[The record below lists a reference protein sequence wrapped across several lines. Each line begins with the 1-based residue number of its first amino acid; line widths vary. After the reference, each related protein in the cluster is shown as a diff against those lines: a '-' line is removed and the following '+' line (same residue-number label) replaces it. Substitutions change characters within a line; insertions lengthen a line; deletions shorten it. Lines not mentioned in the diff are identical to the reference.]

1 MGFHKMQKE
10 KLVNALTTSNVP
22 GLNNLTFKVLKT
34 IAHEHGVNVT
44 HKMTKAQLVDDD
56 LENVDT
62 ILDNLRVTE
71 LGSLAKVREIRG
83 YSKMHWEELID
94 ALSVFIPEVELPIP
108 EVQTPHS
115 KLRFTSLNRLVKKAE
130 DSVVSYVDKFTEWV
144 LDQIPNPVKKRA
156 TQNVNALN

>member
-1 MGFHKMQKE
+1 
-10 KLVNALTTSNVP
+10 
-22 GLNNLTFKVLKT
+22 
-34 IAHEHGVNVT
+34 
-44 HKMTKAQLVDDD
+44 
-56 LENVDT
+56 
-62 ILDNLRVTE
+62 
-71 LGSLAKVREIRG
+71 
-83 YSKMHWEELID
+83 MHREELID